1 VNGADRPEQTV
12 RTDLAAG
19 LVLVALSLIALLW
32 LIPQHTEA
40 VASGFDIAPGFFP
53 NLAAGVVL
61 LLALGHTAQHLWRR
75 KAVADHAPDPQGSRI
90 LAELAIWALVAA
102 ATLAGLTRIGFVPT
116 AALLIALGMVAA
128 GARRWLLITAVTVAV
143 PLLIDWAA
151 WTVFTVDLP

>member
-1 VNGADRPEQTV
+1 MNGADRPEQPA

-61 LLALGHTAQHLWRR
+61 LLALGHTAQQLWRR
-75 KAVADHAPDPQGSRI
+75 KAVADDAPGPRGSRI

-116 AALLIALGMVAA
+116 AGLLIALGMVAA
-128 GARRWLLITAVTVAV
+128 GARRWLLIAAVTIAV
-143 PLLIDWAA
+143 PLLIDWVA